1 MMMKKSEPLDRLLRE
16 AAGERTDPAP
26 SRRAIRAVL
35 GLKLAQQERR
45 EARARVLRTAFVA
58 AALLVVMG
66 GQLGSDDFAI
76 TVEKRMK
83 AGKEWKIF
91 RQGLRGEE
99 VWTSNYWTDAGM
111 DDADAEEL
119 LQQRA
124 AEAGIIVGLTGWQV
138 GQNNH
143 FILVREYI
151 VDGQFVAESSTAPGY
166 GDAIPAWLKAF
177 VGTDHRGFIRQIDG
191 IWKSRTAD
199 FTVPMYF
206 GDMSW
211 VVQGWRIHLPD
222 RGEIIYYRGV
232 RADGVRSKDPDD
244 S

>member
-1 MMMKKSEPLDRLLRE
+1 MMMKKTEPLDRLLRE

-45 EARARVLRTAFVA
+45 EARARVLRTAIVA

-143 FILVREYI
+143 FILVAGIHVRQFGGGISPRRQVTATRSGAWQGDSWARII
-151 VDGQFVAESSTAPGY
+151 VGSSGRLTGSGRAGSRFHGAHVFVKGT
-166 GDAIPAWLKAF
+166 
-177 VGTDHRGFIRQIDG
+177 VG
-191 IWKSRTAD
+191 S
-199 FTVPMYF
+199 
-206 GDMSW
+206 
-211 VVQGWRIHLPD
+211 
-222 RGEIIYYRGV
+222 
-232 RADGVRSKDPDD
+232 
-244 S
+244 